1 MRGIHKKSDV
11 IKVGAAAAG
20 RILSKN
26 KHIDDNLKKLSSHD
40 LYFNREL
47 SLIEFQRRVLTE
59 AENPKQ
65 PLLERLKFCSI
76 LSSNLD
82 EFFMIRVAG
91 LKSQVAGDVVEI
103 SYDGMTPNAQL
114 KEIRKRLLPIYKKQ
128 ESIIRD
134 QIMPELAK
142 NGIVIEHYKNL
153 PDDEKAFLR
162 DYFLEEIL
170 PVLTPLS
177 LGPANPFPRLINRS
191 LNIAF
196 VLSDSHDETPERH
209 VAFIQLPNVL
219 PRFIQLPGYEDL
231 KCVLIEHIII
241 SFADIIFPGLKPE
254 TANTFRVTRDA
265 DFEIAEDE
273 AEDLLSEIAEQ
284 VKQRNWGK
292 AAVRLE
298 VTAKMPDYLVNLLK
312 NALELDSDDVYIHD
326 RPLNLVDF
334 MELMKL
340 DKRNIKDIPFVSK
353 KISEFSGD
361 SKAMFDYLK
370 KNEVMV
376 HHPFDSFTGSVLKF
390 ITDAACDPDVLAIK
404 ITLYRTGSNSEVVE
418 SLKKAAE
425 NGKIVTAFV
434 ELKARFDEEKNI
446 VWAKALEQAGAH
458 VIYGVPGLKT
468 HCKIA
473 LIVRRENGKLKSYV
487 HLSTG
492 NYNQITARLYTDIGI
507 FTSDEKFG
515 QDATYLFNFLTAY
528 SYHNKWN
535 HLIVAPNDL
544 RPKILEYIE
553 REIELHTDENPGL
566 IFAKMNSLA
575 HREVIPALYRASQ
588 KGVKIKL
595 LVRGICCLMPG
606 VEGVS
611 ENIEVRSI
619 IGRFLEHSRIF
630 YFKNGGNPE
639 FYLSSADWMSRN
651 LHRRVELMFPVYDSS
666 IREQLWEILNI
677 YWSDNTNS
685 WKLLPNGEYEKIQ
698 CGDDENVLSA
708 QEYFLEEIKNIRL
721 F

>member
-1 MRGIHKKSDV
+1 MRVTKKSEKDFTSRV
-11 IKVGAAAAG
+11 SSGSRIINKKKVENN
-20 RILSKN
+20 SKS
-26 KHIDDNLKKLSSHD
+26 LTSHD

-47 SLIEFQRRVLTE
+47 SLIEFQRRVLSE

-91 LKSQVAGDVVEI
+91 LKSQIAGDVVEL
-103 SYDGMTPNAQL
+103 SYDGMTPKDQL
-114 KEIRKRLLPIYKKQ
+114 AEIRKRLIPIYKKQ
-128 ESIIRD
+128 ESIIKD
-134 QIMPELAK
+134 TIFPELAK
-142 NGIVIEHYKNL
+142 NGIIINHFKDLNE
-153 PDDEKAFLR
+153 DEQLKLK
-162 DYFLEEIL
+162 DYFISEIL

-196 VLSDSHDETPERH
+196 VLGSPDDENLEKH
-209 VAFIQLPNVL
+209 VAFIQVPSIL
-219 PRFIQLPGYEDL
+219 PRFIELSGYDEIRF
-231 KCVLIEHIII
+231 VLIEHIII
-241 SFADIIFPGLKPE
+241 SLADVIFPGFKIE
-254 TANTFRVTRDA
+254 AANTFRVTRDA

-284 VKQRNWGK
+284 VKQRNWGR

-298 VTAKMPDYLVNLLK
+298 VTAKMPDYLVHLLM
-312 NALELDSDDVYIHD
+312 NALELMPDDVYVHD

-334 MELMKL
+334 MELMKI
-340 DKRNIKDIPFVSK
+340 DKRHLKDIPFVSK
-353 KISEFSGD
+353 KIDEFTGEASE
-361 SKAMFDYLK
+361 MFDYLK
-370 KNEVMV
+370 SNDILV
-376 HHPFDSFTGSVLKF
+376 HHPFDSFSGSTVKL
-390 ITDAACDPDVLAIK
+390 ISDAACDPDVLAIK
-404 ITLYRTGSNSEVVE
+404 ITLYRAGSNSEVVE
-418 SLKKAAE
+418 SLKRAAE

-446 VWAKALEQAGAH
+446 VWAKALEQSGAH

-473 LIVRRENGKLKSYV
+473 LIVRRESGKIKTYV

-492 NYNQITARLYTDIGI
+492 NYNQVTARLYTDIGF
-507 FTSDEKFG
+507 FTSNEKFG
-515 QDATYLFNFLTAY
+515 MDATYLFNYLTAY
-528 SYHNKWN
+528 SYHKNWN
-535 HLIVAPNDL
+535 HLIIAPNDL
-544 RPKILEYIE
+544 RRKILELIE
-553 REIELHTDENPGL
+553 REIELHTPENPGL

-595 LVRGICCLMPG
+595 LVRGICCLKPNEPG
-606 VEGVS
+606 FS
-611 ENIEVRSI
+611 DNIEVKSI

-630 YFKNGGNPE
+630 YFKNGGNE
-639 FYLSSADWMSRN
+639 EYYLSSADLMSRN
-651 LHRRVELMFPVYDSS
+651 LHRRVEIMFPIHDENL
-666 IREQLWEILNI
+666 RQQLWKILNI
-677 YWSDNTNS
+677 YWEDNINS
-685 WKLLPNGEYEKIQ
+685 WKLLNSGQYEKAV
-698 CGDDENVLSA
+698 CEDDATGLSA
-708 QEYFLEEIKNIRL
+708 QDYFLEEIQNYKL